1 MKNPFER
8 LGMYFERKRYGV
20 ILNNRRHLTDFEA
33 DQLIPDLKNRLAIL
47 KKYFQEIINICAIQE
62 ESKVFTDAAT
72 KIINGLQFQADE
84 HSPQGPIAKQYFN
97 DIKNHSKEQGVG
109 WIDQIL
115 NDNKEIITVKQLIQ
129 FANEV
134 NFFCSAMATIKNDL
148 LLYKINTYPYIT
160 KIKTGETI
168 AAHPQEYYLT
178 IEPFQNYIYNII
190 EVSKAT
196 IDSIQEWNK
205 STQRLKNQYL
215 ELYNTRLSLR
225 NTRAILLI
233 NILAIILAV
242 SVSAFFLTAND
253 PFNLYKSN
261 ENLKKEN
268 YLLKEQIK
276 KILKDNISPINHPK
290 YKEPGVKDSKPL

>member
-1 MKNPFER
+1 MKNPLER
-8 LGMYFERKRYGV
+8 LDTYFERKRYGV
-20 ILNNRRHLTDFEA
+20 ILNNRKHLTDFEA
-33 DQLIPDLKNRLAIL
+33 DQLIPDLKNRLIIL
-47 KKYFQEIINICAIQE
+47 KKYFQEIINICKIQE

-72 KIINGLQFQADE
+72 RVINGLQFQPDE
-84 HSPQGPIAKQYFN
+84 HSPQVPIAKKYFN
-97 DIKNHSKEQGVG
+97 DIKSHSKEQGIE

-115 NDNKEIITVKQLIQ
+115 NDNQEIITVKQLIR

-134 NFFCSAMATIKNDL
+134 NLFCSAMATIKNDL

-160 KIKTGETI
+160 NVTTGETI
-168 AAHPQEYYLT
+168 ATHPQEYYLT
-178 IEPFQNYIYNII
+178 IEPFQNYIYNIV

-196 IDSIQEWNK
+196 IDSIQEWSK
-205 STQRLKNQYL
+205 SSQKLKNQYL

-253 PFNLYKSN
+253 PFNLFKSN
-261 ENLKKEN
+261 ENLKEEN
-268 YLLKEQIK
+268 FLLKEQIK
-276 KILKDNISPINHPK
+276 NNMKR
-290 YKEPGVKDSKPL
+290 